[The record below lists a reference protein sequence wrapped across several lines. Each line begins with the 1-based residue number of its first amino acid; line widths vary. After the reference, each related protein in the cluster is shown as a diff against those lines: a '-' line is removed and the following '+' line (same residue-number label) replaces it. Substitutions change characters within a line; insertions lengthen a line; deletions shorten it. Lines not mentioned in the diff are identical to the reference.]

1 MTQTRFASIVL
12 LLSLLLVSVSTA
24 SAQEDYAWAKYTLN
38 GYGAVDMGYICD
50 NGRLMVA
57 VHGEVKGSLSA
68 ALGDDDPKTSNF
80 DGNNTMGPDGFNTQI
95 LLQRTLECDQRASWP
110 LVAVTANGTTLKIRW
125 P

>member
-1 MTQTRFASIVL
+1 MMPTRFASIVL
-12 LLSLLLVSVSTA
+12 VLSLLLVSVSRA
-24 SAQEDYAWAKYTLN
+24 SAQEDYVWAKYALN

-57 VHGEVKGSLSA
+57 VHGEVKGTLSA
-68 ALGDDDPKTSNF
+68 ALGDDEPKTSNF

-95 LLQRTLECDQRASWP
+95 LLERTLECDQRASWP
-110 LVAVTANGTTLKIRW
+110 LVAVTSNGTTLKIRW